1 LLSKVNIESII
12 STNQSGKKHP
22 PGIDSYYWHNV
33 YTKGWMHD
41 KFSIGNAFINPTN
54 NRIKFYNIELTTHNN
69 IHLYFY
75 KINEFQYYG
84 NKEEPSALINFNH
97 NKIINKKNGLGIS
110 FTSIFPYL
118 TINHQLNFENS
129 RNEKKIGYKI
139 KFSKLLQL

>member
-1 LLSKVNIESII
+1 
-12 STNQSGKKHP
+12 
-22 PGIDSYYWHNV
+22 
-33 YTKGWMHD
+33 
-41 KFSIGNAFINPTN
+41 PTN